1 MNKLCEN
8 KLLYRLPIALL
19 LGGIMFLFIM
29 LTGSTCGILKE
40 DLVLTSL
47 LFSLLYLAVICVF
60 AALKEFD
67 DITLLF
73 IAALVAALICI
84 RVSLLHFA
92 SRDYNVFLSG
102 WLSQMREHKGFEALR
117 VQIGDY
123 NMPYLYFLF
132 ILSKFNLPDLI
143 LIKWF
148 SCIFDF
154 VCAIFVMKCV
164 GLKFQS
170 AKGKIVSFL
179 TALALPTVLMNS
191 SYWGQ
196 CDSVLAAG
204 VIASFYFVLKGNGR
218 WATIMFAL
226 AFSFKL
232 QAIFVLP
239 AFIVAIVVG
248 KVKLK
253 DLIYFP
259 LTFIATLLPAILAG
273 RSIVD
278 SLSVYFMQTR
288 QYPEL
293 TLNAPSVYQLISS
306 NVSFESFNFLG
317 IMLTGF
323 AALLLVY
330 LCFVFKDKIGQKQLI
345 TIFFLSSLLLPF
357 LLPRMHER
365 YFFIADIMSIIF
377 LFYNPKRWYLSF
389 ITVFASYNA
398 CANYLS
404 GGNLLVEQ
412 KYCAIALLIT
422 IILLT
427 KELVLDLKDCGE

>member
-1 MNKLCEN
+1 MRKFCEN
-8 KLLYRLPIALL
+8 KVLYPCAVFLS
-19 LGGIMFLFIM
+19 GIMFLFLM
-29 LTGSTCGILKE
+29 LTGNSVGISEE

-47 LFSLLYLAVICVF
+47 LFSLLYLGVLCVF
-60 AALKEFD
+60 AALKKFD
-67 DITLLF
+67 NITLLF
-73 IAALVAALICI
+73 VAAAVAALICI

-92 SRDYNVFLSG
+92 SRDYNVFLSQ
-102 WLSQMREHKGFEALR
+102 WLSQMREYKGLEALR

-132 ILSKFNLPDLI
+132 IISKFNLSDLV

-148 SCIFDF
+148 SCVFDF
-154 VCAIFVMKCV
+154 VCAFFVMKCV
-164 GLKFQS
+164 EVKFQNVFV
-170 AKGKIVSFL
+170 KIAAFF
-179 TALALPTVLMNS
+179 TALVHPTVLMNS
-191 SYWGQ
+191 AYWGQ
-196 CDSVLAAG
+196 CDSILVAG
-204 VIASFYFVLKGNGR
+204 IVASFYFLLKGNGR
-218 WATIMFAL
+218 LATIMFAL

-239 AFIVAIVVG
+239 AFIVAVIVG

-253 DLIYFP
+253 DLIFFP
-259 LTFIATLLPAILAG
+259 LTFIATLLPAIAAG

-278 SLSVYFMQTR
+278 SLSVYFMQTT

-293 TLNAPSVYQLISS
+293 ILNAPSVYQLVSS
-306 NVSFESFNFLG
+306 KASFESFNFLG
-317 IMLTGF
+317 IMLSGL

-330 LCFVFKDKIGQKQLI
+330 LCFVFKDKIGQKQLVLV
-345 TIFFLSSLLLPF
+345 FFLSSLLLPF

-365 YFFIADIMSIIF
+365 YFFIADIMSIIY
-377 LFYNPKRWYLSF
+377 LFYNPKRWYFSF

-404 GGNLLVEQ
+404 GGNLLIEQ

-422 IILLT
+422 IILLA
-427 KELVLDLKDCGE
+427 KVLIYELKSCR